1 VAKFNKETNLTSW
14 DFMMH
19 RVVAKGYCTIGEL
32 NTTISC
38 NDLLKYIEILDFI
51 EDREKEYQDRNR
63 GQD

>member
-1 VAKFNKETNLTSW
+1 
-14 DFMMH
+14 MMH

-38 NDLLKYIEILDFI
+38 NDLLKYIEILDFV
-51 EDREKEYQDRNR
+51 EDREREYQDRNR